1 MTMGRQEIFPTCAAD
16 ASLAAHG
23 AVLFDSAQAAGPV
36 IKTILSTVKPTAPSD
51 PLVLCLQLIQGGGP
65 QVAQDALATLSP
77 AWRDHAIA
85 SVYAVLMPEGRRKR
99 LGAYFTPPHL
109 VNHLVERLKAF
120 GLDLRQDRVRD
131 PAAGGAAFLVP
142 LARRKVALWQEAGE
156 KDRKIVELLSTQLR
170 GGEIDQGLAQLANAL
185 LKRMLTDEFG
195 IARDLVD
202 DLEIVVTGDSLGDSS
217 AVLPKID
224 HEIGNPPYLRL
235 PRSLEPARQAEF
247 DDISNGRLNL
257 YAMFLRRAL
266 DHVPPGGLVGYVI
279 PASFLGGP
287 EFRAFRAKIVQ
298 LAEVLVVD
306 LIEKRSDVFLD
317 ATQDACFVV
326 LRRRTSPLADNVDL
340 TASSGLLEG
349 NGTFRALGKATIQRG
364 GAPWRLPGAE
374 PAGSATLSTW
384 GYRATIG
391 YLVANRQADRLHLEP
406 GPDRYPLIWAKAISP
421 EGVFDFNRGL
431 KHKKNGWVNAPD
443 TAAYIIRTECV
454 AIQRTSSR
462 GQRRRLTAAA
472 ISDAFVEQHGGIVA
486 ENHVILLVPTRP
498 DAVSSTMLASALN
511 DATVSEELDRVCGSA
526 SISAR
531 LLESLRLPDPP

>member
-1 MTMGRQEIFPTCAAD
+1 MTMGRQEIFPNGEPVAPLSTG
-16 ASLAAHG
+16 AS
-23 AVLFDSAQAAGPV
+23 VLFDTAEAAGPV
-36 IKTILSTVKPTAPSD
+36 IKKILSTIKPGTPFD
-51 PLVLCLQLIQGGGP
+51 PLALCLQLIQGTGP
-65 QVAQDALATLSP
+65 QIAQDALATLSP

-85 SVYAVLMPEGRRKR
+85 SAYAVLMPAGRRKR

-109 VNHLVERLKAF
+109 VNHLVDRLKAF

-142 LARRKVALWQEAGE
+142 IARRKVALWREAGE
-156 KDRKIVELLSTQLR
+156 SDQKIVELLSTQLR
-170 GGEIDQGLAQLANAL
+170 GGEIDPGLARLANAL

-195 IARDLVD
+195 VVRDLVGE
-202 DLEIVVTGDSLGDSS
+202 LEIVVTGDSLAG
-217 AVLPKID
+217 AVTSEID

-235 PRSLEPARQAEF
+235 PRSLEPDRQAEF

-326 LRRRTSPLADNVDL
+326 LRRRTTPLPEDIDL
-340 TASSGLLEG
+340 TASSGLLEE
-349 NGTFRALGKATIQRG
+349 NGGFRTLGKATVQRG

-374 PAGSATLSTW
+374 LAGTATLSTW

-391 YLVANRQADRLHLEP
+391 YLVANRQPERLHVQP

-421 EGVFDFNRGL
+421 AGAFDFGRGL
-431 KHKKNGWVNAPD
+431 EHKKSGWVDAPN
-443 TAAYIIRTECV
+443 TAAYIVRTECV

-472 ISDAFVEQHGGIVA
+472 ISRDFVDKHGGIVA

-498 DAVSSTMLASALN
+498 DAVASALLANALN
-511 DATVSEELDRVCGSA
+511 DAAVSEELDRVCGSA

>member
-1 MTMGRQEIFPTCAAD
+1 MHFPNSEPVVSLTAEPAA
-16 ASLAAHG
+16 
-23 AVLFDSAQAAGPV
+23 LFDTAEAAGPV
-36 IKTILSTVKPTAPSD
+36 IKTVLSTVKSDAPSD
-51 PLVLCLQLIQGGGP
+51 PLILCLQLIAGTGP
-65 QVAQDALATLSP
+65 KMAQDALATLSP

-85 SVYAVLMPEGRRKR
+85 SAYAVLMPEGRRKR

-109 VNHLVERLKAF
+109 VNHLVDRLQAF
-120 GLDLRQDRVRD
+120 GLNLRQDRVRD

-142 LARRKVALWQEAGE
+142 LARRKIALWREAGE
-156 KDRKIVELLSTQLR
+156 SDRKIVELLSTQLR

-195 IARDLVD
+195 LAPELVEG
-202 DLEIVVTGDSLGDSS
+202 LEIVATGDSLAASS
-217 AVLPKID
+217 TALPEID

-235 PRSLEPARQAEF
+235 PRSVEPARQAEF

-279 PASFLGGP
+279 PTSFLGGP
-287 EFRAFRAKIVQ
+287 EFRAFRARIVE
-298 LAEVLVVD
+298 LAEVLVID

-326 LRRRTSPLADNVDL
+326 VRRRASPLPAAIDL
-340 TASSGLLEG
+340 NASSGVLKG
-349 NGTFRALGKATIQRG
+349 NGRFRPLGKATVQRG
-364 GAPWRLPGAE
+364 GVSWRLPGTE
-374 PAGSATLSTW
+374 LSRSANLSTW
-384 GYRATIG
+384 GFRATIG
-391 YLVANRQADRLHLEP
+391 YLVANRQPGRLHVKP

-431 KHKKNGWVNAPD
+431 EHKKSGWVDAPD
-443 TAAYIIRTECV
+443 TASYIIRTECV

-472 ISDAFVEQHGGIVA
+472 ISADFVEKYGGIVA

-498 DAVSSTMLASALN
+498 DAVASAVLASALN

>member
-1 MTMGRQEIFPTCAAD
+1 MGRQEIFPNREAVRPLTARTPVLLDTAD
-16 ASLAAHG
+16 
-23 AVLFDSAQAAGPV
+23 AAGPV
-36 IKTILSTVKPTAPSD
+36 IKTILSTVKPSAPSD
-51 PLVLCLQLIQGGGP
+51 PLALCLQLIQGTGP
-65 QVAQDALATLSP
+65 KLAQDALATLSP

-85 SVYAVLMPEGRRKR
+85 SAYAVLMPEGRRKR

-109 VNHLVERLKAF
+109 VNHLVDRLKAF

-142 LARRKVALWQEAGE
+142 LARRKVALWREAGE
-156 KDRKIVELLSTQLR
+156 NDRKIVEMLSTQLR
-170 GGEIDQGLAQLANAL
+170 GGEIDPGLARLANAL

-195 IARDLVD
+195 LIRDLVG
-202 DLEIVVTGDSLGDSS
+202 DLEIVVTGDSLAATS
-217 AVLPKID
+217 AVTSEID

-235 PRSLEPARQAEF
+235 PRSLEPDRQAEF

-287 EFRAFRAKIVQ
+287 EFRAFRAKIVE

-306 LIEKRSDVFLD
+306 LIEKRSDVFQD

-326 LRRRTSPLADNVDL
+326 LRRRTAPLPDDL
-340 TASSGLLEG
+340 DLSASSGLLEG
-349 NGTFRALGKATIQRG
+349 NGGFRALGKATVQRA

-374 PAGSATLSTW
+374 LAGSATLSTW

-391 YLVANRQADRLHLEP
+391 YLVANRQPERLHVQP

-421 EGVFDFNRGL
+421 EGVFDFGRGL
-431 KHKKNGWVNAPD
+431 EHKKSGWVDAPD
-443 TAAYIIRTECV
+443 TAPYIVRTECV

-472 ISDAFVEQHGGIVA
+472 ISGDFVEKHGGIVA

-498 DAVSSTMLASALN
+498 DAVSSAVLANALN